1 MSNKERIIELVKE
14 ELMIDDFD
22 LNADLSK
29 DYELDS
35 IALLD
40 FVMNIE
46 EQFDVQFSDKE
57 LNELNTV
64 QDIINLVDE
73 KTGN

>member
-1 MSNKERIIELVKE
+1 MSSKERIIELVKE

-22 LNADLSK
+22 LNADLTK

-40 FVMNIE
+40 FIMNIE
-46 EQFDVQFSDKE
+46 EEFDVQFSDKE

-64 QDIINLVDE
+64 QDIIDLVEE
-73 KTGN
+73 KTGK

>member
-1 MSNKERIIELVKE
+1 MSSKERIIELVKE

-22 LNADLSK
+22 LNADLTK

-40 FVMNIE
+40 FIMNIE
-46 EQFDVQFSDKE
+46 EEFDVQFSDKA

-64 QDIINLVDE
+64 QDIIDLVEE

>member
-22 LNADLSK
+22 ITADLSK

-35 IALLD
+35 ISLLD

-46 EQFDVQFSDKE
+46 EEFNVQFSDKE
-57 LNELNTV
+57 LNELKTV
-64 QDIINLVDE
+64 ENIIKLVEE

>member
-1 MSNKERIIELVKE
+1 MSSKERIIELVKE

-22 LNADLSK
+22 LNADLTK

-40 FVMNIE
+40 FIMNIE
-46 EQFDVQFSDKE
+46 EEFDVQFSDKE

-64 QDIINLVDE
+64 QDIIDLVEE